1 MDVLNFKLTQLI
13 PFLIIYGIIVFFLN
27 RNKKT
32 SIIQQIINLSF
43 FIYILLVVGNS
54 FLPLPLS
61 EAYIQLSIDQ
71 GTEGI
76 NKFIPFTDI
85 SNIIKYGSFSVI
97 TSQIIGDLILLAPLG
112 FYAPL
117 IWTKFKN
124 IKTILLLGLISSA
137 VVESTQL
144 IISTIIGYTYRSFIT
159 DDIILYTIGVLMG
172 FLTLKITSPLLRVI
186 ANQNDI
192 KNDHAN
198 WLLSLRRL

>member
-1 MDVLNFKLTQLI
+1 M
-13 PFLIIYGIIVFFLN
+13 
-27 RNKKT
+27 
-32 SIIQQIINLSF
+32 
-43 FIYILLVVGNS
+43 
-54 FLPLPLS
+54 
-61 EAYIQLSIDQ
+61 
-71 GTEGI
+71 
-76 NKFIPFTDI
+76 
-85 SNIIKYGSFSVI
+85 I

-137 VVESTQL
+137 VVESTKL

>member
-1 MDVLNFKLTQLI
+1 M
-13 PFLIIYGIIVFFLN
+13 
-27 RNKKT
+27 
-32 SIIQQIINLSF
+32 
-43 FIYILLVVGNS
+43 
-54 FLPLPLS
+54 
-61 EAYIQLSIDQ
+61 LSI
-71 GTEGI
+71 G
-76 NKFIPFTDI
+76 KYL
-85 SNIIKYGSFSVI
+85 SNIIKYGSFSMI

-137 VVESTQL
+137 VVESTKL

>member
-1 MDVLNFKLTQLI
+1 M
-13 PFLIIYGIIVFFLN
+13 
-27 RNKKT
+27 
-32 SIIQQIINLSF
+32 
-43 FIYILLVVGNS
+43 
-54 FLPLPLS
+54 
-61 EAYIQLSIDQ
+61 LSI
-71 GTEGI
+71 G
-76 NKFIPFTDI
+76 KYL

-137 VVESTQL
+137 VVESTKL